1 MNREPCARYV
11 GALTLFPAFGKPHA
25 IHCPAFM
32 QDDVHPLRLK
42 TPFETAFVR
51 FMLPTLRL
59 SYSAIVL
66 GDSEEP

>member
-1 MNREPCARYV
+1 
-11 GALTLFPAFGKPHA
+11 
-25 IHCPAFM
+25 M